1 MKFFP
6 SDAKRRSDWARR
18 ATSALAVLAS
28 VILLCGSVLA
38 EDKSATP
45 VPRPVLSPE
54 QIDKLVSQ
62 LGASDYRSRE
72 EASRTL
78 LAVGSP
84 AMDALAKAARSNDL
98 EVSYRSV
105 QLLESLL
112 DEDDSAIRQRAANT
126 LESLATRS
134 PSAVSDLA
142 TDVMTIYRLT
152 QQDRAIEKLEKLGA
166 VVSTDVLQ
174 LPPGTLQVTIN
185 STRWTG
191 KNSDLELLKQLPS
204 LGWLRIIHVTVD
216 DNILKML
223 AELRPDASAIVVAKP
238 GGDQPTPSVA
248 KSTAKASTPEKND
261 VAKAGEPAKPI
272 EPAAKPNEGG
282 FQPNVKPAPAND
294 VPTDAIAKRGQSSR
308 LFQIDLYGTGITKP
322 TAVKLAGALPN
333 VKIDCRNG
341 ALLGVEG
348 MPGMN
353 SCAINGVRPGT
364 AAAEADIRPG
374 DEIASFDGV
383 PIHNFEEFTDQV
395 STKRAGDRVTLEV
408 RRGNDTLTKEVTL
421 KRWEE

>member
-1 MKFFP
+1 MKFLP
-6 SDAKRRSDWARR
+6 SDDKRCSDWARR

-152 QQDRAIEKLEKLGA
+152 
-166 VVSTDVLQ
+166 
-174 LPPGTLQVTIN
+174 
-185 STRWTG
+185 
-191 KNSDLELLKQLPS
+191 
-204 LGWLRIIHVTVD
+204 
-216 DNILKML
+216 
-223 AELRPDASAIVVAKP
+223 
-238 GGDQPTPSVA
+238 
-248 KSTAKASTPEKND
+248 
-261 VAKAGEPAKPI
+261 
-272 EPAAKPNEGG
+272 
-282 FQPNVKPAPAND
+282 
-294 VPTDAIAKRGQSSR
+294 
-308 LFQIDLYGTGITKP
+308 
-322 TAVKLAGALPN
+322 
-333 VKIDCRNG
+333 
-341 ALLGVEG
+341 
-348 MPGMN
+348 
-353 SCAINGVRPGT
+353 
-364 AAAEADIRPG
+364 
-374 DEIASFDGV
+374 
-383 PIHNFEEFTDQV
+383 
-395 STKRAGDRVTLEV
+395 
-408 RRGNDTLTKEVTL
+408 
-421 KRWEE
+421 